1 MPVLLF
7 QLALIVIFLHAV
19 YQIVVDTKENGLT
32 NAASIVSFLYQ
43 VAIAV
48 ASVWFYLTT
57 L

>member
-7 QLALIVIFLHAV
+7 QLALIVIFLNAV
-19 YQIVVDTKENGLT
+19 YQTVVDTKANGIT
-32 NAASIVSFLYQ
+32 NAASVVGFLYR

-48 ASVWFYLTT
+48 AAIWFYLTT